1 MKVLEKK
8 IIHPIESIESISQPR
23 SNSPS
28 LIQGN
33 NYQSLPS
40 TCFCFANRLVF
51 HPRVR
56 TSFNFFFSPFF
67 SFFPRKRRRPPCLHV
82 ASVSTELLKVP
93 SRISKQLEEPAKSR
107 GGGRLQ
113 SRRLVKRSCAYPPP
127 PISPISFLL
136 SLCNSITKIHPFF
149 FFLRSQLCS
158 FDKVS
163 FAREWVGK
171 VCWYLKDISS
181 GVEMLSFTF
190 ALFILV
196 FRMKKKIYKIYYC
209 LCILEN
215 IFILL

>member
-8 IIHPIESIESISQPR
+8 IILPSNPSNQSRSRDNSIQFPITYP
-23 SNSPS
+23 
-28 LIQGN
+28 GN
-33 NYQSLPS
+33 NYQSLPSS

-56 TSFNFFFSPFF
+56 ISFNFFFFPFF

-93 SRISKQLEEPAKSR
+93 SRISKQLEEPAKSG

-181 GVEMLSFTF
+181 GVEV
-190 ALFILV
+190 LFFYLCFVYIGVLNE
-196 FRMKKKIYKIYYC
+196 KKV
-209 LCILEN
+209 
-215 IFILL
+215 

>member
-93 SRISKQLEEPAKSR
+93 SRISKQLEEPAKSG

-149 FFLRSQLCS
+149 FSYGHN
-158 FDKVS
+158 
-163 FAREWVGK
+163 FARSTKFPLRENGLEK
-171 VCWYLKDISS
+171 CWYLKDISS

-190 ALFILV
+190 ALFIL
-196 FRMKKKIYKIYYC
+196 MYK
-209 LCILEN
+209 L
-215 IFILL
+215 